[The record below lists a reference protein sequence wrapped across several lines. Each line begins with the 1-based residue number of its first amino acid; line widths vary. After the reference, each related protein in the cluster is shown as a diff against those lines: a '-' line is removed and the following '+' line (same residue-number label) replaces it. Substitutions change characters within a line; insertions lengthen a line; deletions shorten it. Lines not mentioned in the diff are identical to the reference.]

1 MSVGVYSPIGR
12 FFERPQAVGDQTMR
26 PWSRT
31 CAAEEMPTVV
41 GAMMPFRFGYA
52 CRSACVSFAEFSQVE
67 ISHMLLA
74 AEIIVYAFSEGSG
87 SFSVY
92 DADAF

>member
-1 MSVGVYSPIGR
+1 MLLLKFHDR
-12 FFERPQAVGDQTMR
+12 N
-26 PWSRT
+26 T
-31 CAAEEMPTVV
+31 CITLAKFCQM
-41 GAMMPFRFGYA
+41 
-52 CRSACVSFAEFSQVE
+52 E